1 MAIRKGQVSSNKEM
15 EALIDKLRAKDQ
27 STWMDV
33 LWEALHCYREDCISG
48 QEFDDEW
55 SDICLVMA
63 WIKEEINDGWY

>member
-55 SDICLVMA
+55 CDICLVMA
-63 WIKEEINDGWY
+63 WIKEEINDGY